1 MRHALAG
8 LLLLCTGAAHTAAPV
23 LVVDLSEAYTR
34 STALAGLLAAVDQ
47 ELQALAQR
55 HRPELERL
63 SAEMR
68 ELKQAGTGTR
78 DRQLQ
83 LIRRINEIDT
93 QAEREQERLSEAN
106 QRAIA
111 EVDAAIAEVKKLLKS
126 QLGAAAVLDI
136 QETQYVRQDCD
147 CMISDD
153 LYRLLNERLP
163 EVTLDLRLPGAGS

>member
-1 MRHALAG
+1 MRRVLAG
-8 LLLLCTGAAHTAAPV
+8 VLLLSTGAAHSAPPV

-47 ELQALAQR
+47 ELEALSRR

-68 ELKQAGTGTR
+68 ELKQAGTATR

-111 EVDAAIAEVKKLLKS
+111 EVDAAIAEVKKRLKS
-126 QLGAAAVLDI
+126 ERGAAAVLDI
-136 QETQYVRQDCD
+136 QETQYVRPDCD
-147 CMISDD
+147 CLVSDD

-163 EVTLDLRLPGAGS
+163 EVSLNLDPPGAER

>member
-1 MRHALAG
+1 MKHVLALV
-8 LLLLCTGAAHTAAPV
+8 LLLCAGASHSADPV

-34 STALAGLLAAVDQ
+34 STALAGLLADVDQ

-68 ELKQAGTGTR
+68 ELKQTGAATR

-111 EVDAAIAEVKKLLKS
+111 EVDAAIAEVKQLLKS
-126 QLGAAAVLDI
+126 ERNAAAVLDI
-136 QETQYVRQDCD
+136 QETQYVRPDCE
-147 CMISDD
+147 CMVSDD

-163 EVTLDLRLPGAGS
+163 KVVLDLERTDARS